1 MVEAVDGRS
10 QALTLTPAGRDLH
23 DRARSAADAHE
34 ARMFSGFS
42 AAERA
47 VTLAKLRAVWAPARL
62 SGRSGRTR

>member
-34 ARMFSGFS
+34 ARMFSGFRRRTGGD
-42 AAERA
+42 AGEIAGGLGA
-47 VTLAKLRAVWAPARL
+47 GAP
-62 SGRSGRTR
+62 